1 MTICILL
8 ESFRRSHKSR
18 KISARF
24 LGVFFRKTPVFYRSS
39 VKTSDLGQTHR
50 FVRMI
55 LAVEAVI
62 CFLVPFICLAFVVPA
77 VRQLLTLKMYNFI
90 ALFAYKVDPVGVTH
104 IVNCL
109 LFTCLIVCTYVVHV
123 RRWKKAINIF
133 HDHLSLGL
141 FEKLISAS
149 RAPKRQGNLTFK
161 FPSI

>member
-1 MTICILL
+1 M
-8 ESFRRSHKSR
+8 
-18 KISARF
+18 
-24 LGVFFRKTPVFYRSS
+24 
-39 VKTSDLGQTHR
+39 
-50 FVRMI
+50 M

-62 CFLVPFICLAFVVPA
+62 CFLVPFICLAFVVPE
-77 VRQLLTLKMYNFI
+77 VRQLLALKM
-90 ALFAYKVDPVGVTH
+90 YKVDPVGVTH

-141 FEKLISAS
+141 FEKLIFAS
-149 RAPKRQGNLTFK
+149 RAPQRQVNLTFK